1 MQTTVPACLYRPEE
15 SPILEYDTP
24 ATLGVS
30 FRQPLSLFRRACWLL
45 QAASQAQKNQ
55 MNLFLVQFHSN
66 KLADAHVLFQVHQK
80 GNVYKKRP
88 APIITTPRNFCTMTP
103 LRRDSL
109 ITTGTKMLKSSVIK
123 NTNKYSIPLRATT
136 SFSDPKKIA

>member
-66 KLADAHVLFQVHQK
+66 KLADAHVLHQALGFPEQV
-80 GNVYKKRP
+80 KKQARP
-88 APIITTPRNFCTMTP
+88 IVPQFLMHV
-103 LRRDSL
+103 L
-109 ITTGTKMLKSSVIK
+109 IVCS
-123 NTNKYSIPLRATT
+123 
-136 SFSDPKKIA
+136 